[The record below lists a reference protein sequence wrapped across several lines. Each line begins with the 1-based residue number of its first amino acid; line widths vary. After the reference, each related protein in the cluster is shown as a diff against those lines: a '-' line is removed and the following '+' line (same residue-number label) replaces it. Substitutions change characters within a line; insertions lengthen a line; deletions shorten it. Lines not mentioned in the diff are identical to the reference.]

1 MNITM
6 GMKPVDKNL
15 KMNNS
20 GKMDL
25 TKGLSEEKRSRE
37 ANKEEKAAGGVF
49 R

>member
-1 MNITM
+1 MKIIM

-20 GKMDL
+20 EKMNL
-25 TKGLSEEKRSRE
+25 IKRFSGEKGSRE
-37 ANKEEKAAGGVF
+37 ANTEEKAAGGVF